1 MGGLEHTPLPAG
13 WRNRTQLTYPYDLP
27 DNSRVRVKVPLEW
40 FAIRH
45 IPLVAEQVQ
54 LDTYLACG
62 VLAETLSHMADTFSR
77 DYLVERAETMVEH
90 RLMTGP
96 YPRLTLAEGQR
107 FASKGGYL
115 VQFSGDG
122 QQLTPVGAW
131 TVPD

>member
-1 MGGLEHTPLPAG
+1 MGGLDHAPMPAG
-13 WRNRTQLTYPYDLP
+13 WRKRTEVAYPYDLP
-27 DNSRVRVKVPLEW
+27 DNSRVRINVPLEW

-45 IPLVAEQVQ
+45 IPVVAEQVQ

-77 DYLVERAETMVEH
+77 DYLVESTETMVEH

-122 QQLTPVGAW
+122 TRLAADGEW
-131 TVPD
+131 IVPD